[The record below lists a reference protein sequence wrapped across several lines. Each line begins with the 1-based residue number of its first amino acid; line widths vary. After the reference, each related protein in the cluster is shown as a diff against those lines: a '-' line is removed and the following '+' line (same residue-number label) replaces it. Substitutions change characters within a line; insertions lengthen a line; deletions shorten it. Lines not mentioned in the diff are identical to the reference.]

1 MSKLLIWFTKSFIL
15 KQAEWLLQ
23 VGFPWKITQMEI
35 RRQKFYWRV
44 LLVPPLWKGK
54 VGSKAAR
61 KKKLNCEIVS
71 TEASAANM
79 FPSETGM
86 THQNC
91 PKVEQDGWVFISPNW
106 STLDVACPGK
116 WTWPRMGPSTH
127 STASCVKSKP
137 YLEHWPK
144 LSIFIGEG
152 NGTPL
157 QYSCLENP
165 MDGGACRLQSMGSL
179 RVGHDWV
186 TSLSP
191 FTFMHWRRKW
201 QPTPVFLS
209 GESQGR
215 RSLEGCRLWGSHRV
229 RHNWIDLA
237 AAAAFS
243 CTTPFR
249 TQDLWPNFPSL
260 HWRE

>member
-1 MSKLLIWFTKSFIL
+1 M
-15 KQAEWLLQ
+15 
-23 VGFPWKITQMEI
+23 
-35 RRQKFYWRV
+35 
-44 LLVPPLWKGK
+44 PPLWKGK
-54 VGSKAAR
+54 VGSKAEQ

-91 PKVEQDGWVFISPNW
+91 PKVEQDGWVFICPNW
-106 STLDVACPGK
+106 STLDAACPGK
-116 WTWPRMGPSTH
+116 WTWPRMRPSTH

-152 NGTPL
+152 NGTHSSTLAWKIPWT
-157 QYSCLENP
+157 EEP
-165 MDGGACRLQSMGSL
+165 GRLQSMGLL
-179 RVGHDWV
+179 RAGHDWV

-201 QPTPVFLS
+201 QPTPVFFS
-209 GESQGR
+209 GESQGWQ
-215 RSLEGCRLWGSHRV
+215 SLEGCRLWGRTES
-229 RHNWIDLA
+229 D
-237 AAAAFS
+237 
-243 CTTPFR
+243 TTEV
-249 TQDLWPNFPSL
+249 T
-260 HWRE
+260 